1 LKVELA
7 RLKAVCITFAKN
19 LLRVRLISYSKRISL
34 SLSKLYMKNSP
45 EKFGSMI
52 QRPSQI
58 LMGAVGNKKMNFSTI
73 QNNLKNKMA
82 VILRIR
88 LEKISLRL
96 PFHKQLSD

>member
-1 LKVELA
+1 
-7 RLKAVCITFAKN
+7 
-19 LLRVRLISYSKRISL
+19 
-34 SLSKLYMKNSP
+34 MKNSP

-52 QRPSQI
+52 HRPSQI

-88 LEKISLRL
+88 LEKTSLRL
-96 PFHKQLSD
+96 PFH